1 MGVRTQATARR
12 RQRQAR
18 SRTPSGK
25 RIASPGSITGR
36 RNAARAQQ
44 QAAMPSQVMARH
56 NMARQATQ
64 AAASRYGTGGDMW
77 RPISGGYIK
86 PGTNVVR
93 PDLPGLVPTNVS
105 GRAGVQ
111 HTAGPWAGQT
121 PDYGGRAARQEA
133 NLIHAY
139 KGSPMHRQEQALRQ
153 AQNAYRTQLGGLGKH
168 ASGQAVL
175 GLGPQ
180 GIPGNY
186 KDLHLVNTGRGHQWM
201 GDEQLTE
208 FGKTQTDKR
217 NPQGKTL
224 DQMLRGASVRN
235 EPGKVLR
242 FNRHY
247 IPGVL
252 GAGRGLQQLNRTQLA
267 RGDIGKAYRNVGRD
281 SVDWSSQKG
290 KHLIGLNPNQPSPL
304 WNVLGARTGRYYR

>member
-18 SRTPSGK
+18 ARTPSGK

-153 AQNAYRTQLGGLGKH
+153 AQNTYRTQLG
-168 ASGQAVL
+168 
-175 GLGPQ
+175 
-180 GIPGNY
+180 
-186 KDLHLVNTGRGHQWM
+186 
-201 GDEQLTE
+201 
-208 FGKTQTDKR
+208 
-217 NPQGKTL
+217 
-224 DQMLRGASVRN
+224 
-235 EPGKVLR
+235 
-242 FNRHY
+242 
-247 IPGVL
+247 
-252 GAGRGLQQLNRTQLA
+252 
-267 RGDIGKAYRNVGRD
+267 
-281 SVDWSSQKG
+281 
-290 KHLIGLNPNQPSPL
+290 
-304 WNVLGARTGRYYR
+304 